1 MSPEHHWH
9 APRFAST
16 STSTG
21 TTCPMPRCSR
31 NVLNVRMA
39 VGEALGYGVQAG
51 RPSAEGLSERYSHT
65 ACAHGFCCYYR
76 ARTCHCH
83 VGTRGWLCWFRYR
96 IVGHGIGHH
105 LGTCHT
111 VPISRAL
118 EVSRRGKRFH
128 HKAEMGRQILF
139 LVCVKTKISFEGN
152 LWAWGSTGVSTDNSG
167 IEFTAV
173 SLLPGL
179 RTVVVWFKPLRIESV
194 T

>member
-1 MSPEHHWH
+1 MKGTPILLVPMASAAIIGLALATVMSARGVGYVGFGTALWVT
-9 APRFAST
+9 AS
-16 STSTG
+16 G
-21 TTCPMPRCSR
+21 TT
-31 NVLNVRMA
+31 
-39 VGEALGYGVQAG
+39 
-51 RPSAEGLSERYSHT
+51 
-65 ACAHGFCCYYR
+65 
-76 ARTCHCH
+76 
-83 VGTRGWLCWFRYR
+83 
-96 IVGHGIGHH
+96 

-179 RTVVVWFKPLRIESV
+179 RTVVVWFKPLCIESV